1 MTVHNKVYTSIIFQ
15 VWFCVVIVREN
26 KPKFNANKRGKMQ
39 ILLSRIQVTQRSI
52 TM

>member
-26 KPKFNANKRGKMQ
+26 KPKFNANKEAKCKSYFPE
-39 ILLSRIQVTQRSI
+39 SRSHKEV
-52 TM
+52 